1 MKNKITNIAFQYI
14 YKCIQSMNYNFNKL
28 FEEENACLYT
38 FRILPEVCQQILLRI
53 INFNDTE
60 NKIITDDLLFEDL
73 EIFKY
78 LSDNKDEV
86 YYKLRTYL
94 RVLHKLSI
102 IQIQIKHNKD
112 FIIIE
117 KNFKMNLK
125 KILNDGIK
133 KINPTLGKKKKNFQK
148 MLHFGI
154 KKLQGFII
162 DNLLRFENENYI
174 IRSEDSNN
182 RILDFL
188 TKKKFLQKLN
198 GVYKLHSNAINCI
211 LQGRNNQLRSLL
223 GMYFL
228 YYRDLLRNENYSN
241 ELLNSKHLEFLKLIF
256 QLCSYEICTSFTKLP
271 KEYDQKHYYEQLSFL
286 SEFGI
291 IWEKHY
297 EQKNETKY
305 FCTPLIK
312 SIFEDINL
320 ISPLSEIENNN
331 GNFLIVET
339 DFNVYAYTKNNLDIQ
354 IFELLFEEKYKFDG
368 FIVGTITRD
377 KIRNIL
383 KRDIKIFTILE
394 YLSTHSHPNSN
405 YECIIQGEKY
415 KIPENVANQI
425 VIWGEEINALNPEN
439 SILLFDFVDE
449 NQYDDYYKRL
459 KQSDILWTNKS
470 KKLIVVKRS
479 AEEYIIREF
488 HN

>member
-53 INFNDTE
+53 INFCDS
-60 NKIITDDLLFEDL
+60 KINISTDDLLFEDL
-73 EIFKY
+73 ELYNYI
-78 LSDNKDEV
+78 SENNNNRD
-86 YYKLRTYL
+86 KLKSYL
-94 RVLHKLSI
+94 RILHQLSI
-102 IQIQIKHNKD
+102 IQIKMEHNRD
-112 FIIIE
+112 FIIIDP
-117 KNFKMNLK
+117 NFKTRLK
-125 KILNDGIK
+125 NILNYGIK
-133 KINPTLGKKKKNFQK
+133 QINPTLGKKKKNFQK

-162 DNLLRFENENYI
+162 DNLLRFENENFI

-241 ELLNSKHLEFLKLIF
+241 ELINSKHLEFLKLIF

-368 FIVGTITRD
+368 FIVGSITRE

-394 YLSTHSHPNSN
+394 YLSNHSHPNSN
-405 YECIIQGEKY
+405 YKCIIKGEQY

-425 VIWGEEINALNPEN
+425 VMWSDEINALNPEN
-439 SILLFDFVDE
+439 SILLYDFVDE
-449 NQYDDYYKRL
+449 NQYDDYYRTL
-459 KQSDILWTNKS
+459 KQNDILWSDRS
-470 KKLIVVKRS
+470 KKLIVVKKS
-479 AEEYIIREF
+479 AEEYIRRVF